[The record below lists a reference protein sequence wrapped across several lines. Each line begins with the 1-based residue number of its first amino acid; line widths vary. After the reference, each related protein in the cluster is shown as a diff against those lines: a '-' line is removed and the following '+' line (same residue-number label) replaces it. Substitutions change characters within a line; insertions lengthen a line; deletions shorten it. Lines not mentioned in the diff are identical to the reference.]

1 MPAAATAAATGAAA
15 PRLPGA
21 ARAGLLLLFVIC
33 ALLFL
38 AVAMLWQ
45 RLEFVQSESVRR
57 LQLAELAASEARA
70 AAKQTAEELRSMQSR
85 IALAEGKLQDYAEQR
100 EAIERLLAD
109 TATREQSRLLT
120 EFDQLLTLAEQEAQI
135 ASSPQALLGSLK
147 VLESKAALAPPNLRD
162 RLRLAIAKDS
172 ETIRGAEWADR
183 AQLLAKFDELAK
195 LLEDVPLAS
204 EVKPQQP
211 AKALSPRRKPAP
223 VVAPQPKAAT
233 SAASAAARVNDT
245 AAQETLTWSNWS
257 LAVRAF
263 FAPVAEWFEVRR
275 IDSPEAL
282 LVSPE
287 QLFWLRENLKLHLMS
302 ARLSLLSRQAD
313 SYTRSLVKVQGAL
326 QQYADLKQPRT
337 QQALGLLTQ
346 LQAVRVTAEIPRPRE
361 TRAVIVA
368 TGGAVK

>member
-1 MPAAATAAATGAAA
+1 
-15 PRLPGA
+15 LPGA

-57 LQLAELAASEARA
+57 LQLAEQAASEARA

-172 ETIRGAEWADR
+172 ETIRAAEWADR

-195 LLEDVPLAS
+195 LLEDAPLAG

-211 AKALSPRRKPAP
+211 AKAPSPRRKPAP

-233 SAASAAARVNDT
+233 SAASAAARVNDA

-263 FAPVAEWFEVRR
+263 FAPVSEWFEVRR

-368 TGGAVK
+368 AGGAVK